1 MNWKGMSITLPEES
15 MERMFKFKKVS
26 LCLLQKINHAKR
38 QLDIDQDA
46 IKVKL
51 DNMEIH
57 HSLKYIQDTLQS

>member
-1 MNWKGMSITLPEES
+1 MSITLPEES
-15 MERMFKFKKVS
+15 MERMFKFKKDS

-57 HSLKYIQDTLQS
+57 QSLKYIQDTLQS